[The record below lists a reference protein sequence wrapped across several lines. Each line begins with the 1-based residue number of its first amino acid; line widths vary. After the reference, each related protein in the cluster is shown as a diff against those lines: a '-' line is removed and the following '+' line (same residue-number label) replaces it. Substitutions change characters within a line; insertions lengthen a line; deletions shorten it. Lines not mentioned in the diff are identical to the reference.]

1 MTEGADQNGLVECV
15 PNISEGRDRA
25 KIDQIVAAAAAV
37 PGVEVLDVDSGVDTH
52 RTVITLVGAPGPIS
66 EAAFRLVE
74 KSAEL
79 IDMRTHHGA
88 HARHGATDVCPFIPV
103 SGISMEECI
112 ELARSVGKRIGDEL
126 GIPVFMYD
134 QAALK
139 TERRSLADV
148 RKGEYEALPEK
159 LADPH
164 WKPDFGPAT
173 FLPGPGVVTVGARE
187 FLIAYN
193 VNLNTRDKSQA
204 NDLAMEIR
212 EKGRAVRIEP
222 RTPYYSSG
230 KLLRY
235 LPGEKVWPSG
245 LTGEV
250 FSSREDLE
258 KHLLD
263 HGTSLKEE
271 TAFFGQDPDALD
283 GEMVMKRG
291 LFRDCRAVGW
301 VIPEYG
307 RAQISINL
315 TNFHHTNMH
324 DVVDTCRALASERG
338 LAVTGSEI
346 VGVVPYD
353 AILESG
359 EHYLASQG
367 SSRGVPVQDRID
379 TAIQSLG
386 LSDISPFD
394 ADRSVLGNP
403 STRGP
408 LAGMRV
414 DDLVDEVSRD
424 SPAPG
429 GGSIAALAGSLAA
442 ALSSMV
448 ANLTFAKRKYRK
460 RRDEMESIALEAQ
473 LLKDDLIRAVD
484 MDTAAFEGVIEA
496 IRMPQGTAEQDD
508 LRRQAIETGYRRAIL
523 VPLST
528 AEMCVKVMALALKA
542 AMRGLPAGITDA
554 GTACWMARAG
564 LEAAVLNVRI
574 NLLEIADEEWKSE
587 IQEQVSVLLKEASE
601 VQKDCQERLE
611 EILDS

>member
-1 MTEGADQNGLVECV
+1 MSEETDHCGLVECV

-37 PGVEVLDVDSGVDTH
+37 PGVDVLDVDPGADTH
-52 RTVITLVGAPGPIS
+52 RTVITLVGAPAPIS
-66 EAAFRLVE
+66 EAAVRLVE
-74 KSAEL
+74 KAAEL
-79 IDMRTHHGA
+79 IDMSTHHGA

-103 SGISMEECI
+103 SDISMEECI
-112 ELARSVGKRIGDEL
+112 QLARSVGKRIGEEL
-126 GIPVFMYD
+126 GIPVYMYD

-139 TERRSLADV
+139 EERRSLADV

-159 LADPH
+159 LADPL
-164 WKPDFGPAT
+164 WTPDFGPAT

-193 VNLNTRDKSQA
+193 VNLNTRDKAQA

-222 RTPYYSSG
+222 KTPYYSSG

-235 LPGEKVWPSG
+235 RPDENVWPSG

-258 KHLLD
+258 KHLID

-271 TAFFGQDPDALD
+271 AAFFGQDPDALD

-301 VIPEYG
+301 VIPEYA

-315 TNFHHTNMH
+315 TNYHQTNMH
-324 DVVDTCRALASERG
+324 DVVDTCRALAAERG

-386 LSDISPFD
+386 LSDISAFD

-408 LAGMRV
+408 LTGMCV

-424 SPAPG
+424 SAAPG

-473 LLKDDLIRAVD
+473 LLKDDLLRAVD

-496 IRMPQGTAEQDD
+496 MRLPQGSEEQNA
-508 LRRQAIETGYRRAIL
+508 LRRQAIESGYRRAIL

-528 AEMCVKVMALALKA
+528 AEMCVKVMSLALKA

-574 NLLEIADEEWKSE
+574 NLLEIADVDWKTG
-587 IQEQVSVLLKEASE
+587 IQEQVSKLLKEASE
-601 VQKDCQERLE
+601 VQIGCQERLE
-611 EILDS
+611 EILGS